1 MRQIAIPSLALAAMV
16 MGMETTIIRPS
27 QAATLVDISHNDT
40 YTNRPLAFV
49 VTKGAVPSSTRNHL
63 MAQLFYPPASEQQ
76 ALRVIGK
83 GRARGEADTARI
95 QFNFTT
101 NEDTNIPSEGGVLF
115 QAEMAQATI
124 TRETLKPIVDALVA
138 IGVPADTI
146 EVKITEP
153 QPSVLPFPFPSTG
166 TEGSA
171 GIVVEVEKPT
181 RDRIEQIVKV
191 ANETASK
198 NKELAVDS
206 VDVQYSVKDC
216 QALEKAAYR
225 AAVND
230 ALNRARA
237 IAEALNADIGI
248 PSVAEP
254 FYGVFLPGCNS
265 DGSLPFTSSSST
277 YDPDAPL
284 EVVVTKDIFFSFP
297 VGAER

>member
-1 MRQIAIPSLALAAMV
+1 MRQIAIPSLVLAAMV
-16 MGMETTIIRPS
+16 MGIEITRTLPT
-27 QAATLVDISHNDT
+27 QATTLVDIQQNTTETD
-40 YTNRPLAFV
+40 RPLPSLS
-49 VTKGAVPSSTRNHL
+49 TKDAILPSTSNRL
-63 MAQLFYPPASEQQ
+63 IAQLFYPPASEQQ

-83 GRARGEADTARI
+83 GRARGSADTARI
-95 QFNFTT
+95 QLNFGI
-101 NEDTNIPSEGGVLF
+101 NDNINIPSEGGVLF
-115 QAEMAQATI
+115 QAEVAQATI

-171 GIVVEVEKPT
+171 AIVVKVEKPT
-181 RDRIEQIVKV
+181 RDRIEQIVTV

-198 NKELAVDS
+198 NKDLAVDS

-216 QALEKAAYR
+216 KALEKAAYQ

-237 IAEALNADIGI
+237 IAEALDADIGI

-265 DGSLPFTSSSST
+265 DGSLPFRSSPAT

-284 EVVVTKDIFFSFP
+284 EVVVTKDIFVSFP

>member
-1 MRQIAIPSLALAAMV
+1 MRQIAIPSLVLAAMV
-16 MGMETTIIRPS
+16 MGVETTRTNPS
-27 QAATLVDISHNDT
+27 QATSLTEIQQNDSH
-40 YTNRPLAFV
+40 TNQPLASAA
-49 VTKGAVPSSTRNHL
+49 TKDANLPSTSNHL

-83 GRARGEADTARI
+83 GRARGAADNAQI
-95 QFNFTT
+95 QLNFST

-115 QAEMAQATI
+115 QAEIAQATI
-124 TRETLKPIVDALVA
+124 TKETLQPIVDALVA

-171 GIVVEVEKPT
+171 GIVVKVEKPT

-191 ANETASK
+191 ANDTASK
-198 NKELAVDS
+198 NKDLAVDS

-216 QALEKAAYR
+216 QALEKTAYQ

-237 IAEALNADIGI
+237 IAEALDAEISI

-254 FYGVFLPGCNS
+254 FYEVFIPGCNS
-265 DGSLPFTSSSST
+265 DGSLPFRSSPST